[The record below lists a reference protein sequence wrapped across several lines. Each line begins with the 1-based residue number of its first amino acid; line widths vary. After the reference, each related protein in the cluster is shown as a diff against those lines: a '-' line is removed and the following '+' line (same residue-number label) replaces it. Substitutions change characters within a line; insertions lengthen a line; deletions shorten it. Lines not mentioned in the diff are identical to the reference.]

1 MPTATAIPE
10 TAASSVAYVTD
21 AQGQRTAV
29 LVPYAEWL
37 ALQQE
42 LKASREEALM
52 RASLTEAFRD
62 IADMEAGRKPKVL
75 LADFLDELDKELAAE
90 DGE

>member
-1 MPTATAIPE
+1 MSTALATP
-10 TAASSVAYVTD
+10 AAAVTSVAYLTD

-42 LKASREEALM
+42 LQASREEALM
-52 RASLTEAFRD
+52 RTSLTEAFRD

-75 LADFLDELDKELAAE
+75 LVDFLAELRQELAE
-90 DGE
+90 GDE

>member
-1 MPTATAIPE
+1 ME
-10 TAASSVAYVTD
+10 TAATPASSVAYVTD

-37 ALQQE
+37 ALQQKLKE
-42 LKASREEALM
+42 LQISRDEAVM

>member
-1 MPTATAIPE
+1 MSTALATS
-10 TAASSVAYVTD
+10 AAVTSVAYVTD
-21 AQGQRTAV
+21 AQGQRTTV

-42 LKASREEALM
+42 LRASREEALM

-62 IADMEAGRKPKVL
+62 IADMEAGHKPKVRIEDFL
-75 LADFLDELDKELAAE
+75 AELRQELADENE
-90 DGE
+90 

>member
-1 MPTATAIPE
+1 M
-10 TAASSVAYVTD
+10 AYVTD

-62 IADMEAGRKPKVL
+62 IADMEAGRKPKVT
-75 LADFLDELDKELAAE
+75 ARQDFLDELRQELAAE
-90 DGE
+90 NE